1 MRPHQ
6 KSKSSDNFGVVFLV
20 EQSNVFHHGSGNMSE
35 VTHVVDLQEFGHG
48 GGAPIL

>member
-1 MRPHQ
+1 MK
-6 KSKSSDNFGVVFLV
+6 KSKISDNFAVVFLV
-20 EQSNVFHHGSGNMSE
+20 EQSDAFHDDSSNMSE